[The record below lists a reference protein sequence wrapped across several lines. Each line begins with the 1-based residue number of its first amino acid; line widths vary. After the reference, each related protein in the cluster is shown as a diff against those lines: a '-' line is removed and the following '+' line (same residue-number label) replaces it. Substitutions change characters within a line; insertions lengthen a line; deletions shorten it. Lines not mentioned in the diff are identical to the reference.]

1 MTQRGHYD
9 DKFRASAV
17 VMLKAAGYPDNKYKL
32 QEIADHL
39 RVPSRTLRRW
49 FNGENGAPPDDVVQQ
64 VKKDLAE
71 RLEELAHKLIDAAL
85 DNLQDTDAS
94 LQQIN
99 TSLGIVLDKRQLLI
113 GKPTEIVDDASLT
126 DDERAARIATILDK
140 GRARR
145 AGSTD
150 SEADDAGGG

>member
-9 DKFRASAV
+9 DKFRAGAV
-17 VMLKAAGYPDNKYKL
+17 VMLKAAGYPENKYKL
-32 QEIADHL
+32 QEVADHL
-39 RVPSRTLRRW
+39 GVPSRTLRRW
-49 FNGENGAPPDDVVQQ
+49 HNGENGAPPDDVVQET
-64 VKKDLAE
+64 KKDLAS

-85 DNLQDTDAS
+85 NDLENTDAT

-126 DDERAARIATILDK
+126 DDERAARVASLLDK
-140 GRARR
+140 ARTR
-145 AGSTD
+145 RTRQAD
-150 SEADDAGGG
+150 SGGDDV

>member
-49 FNGENGAPPDDVVQQ
+49 FNGENGAPPVVPSYLKTYIDDGEPSDTYPELKGLRAASVGTSPILIDPDSRQFHVTFASGGTGAGSRRIGF
-64 VKKDLAE
+64 VD
-71 RLEELAHKLIDAAL
+71 ELA
-85 DNLQDTDAS
+85 
-94 LQQIN
+94 
-99 TSLGIVLDKRQLLI
+99 
-113 GKPTEIVDDASLT
+113 
-126 DDERAARIATILDK
+126 AT
-140 GRARR
+140 G
-145 AGSTD
+145 
-150 SEADDAGGG
+150 